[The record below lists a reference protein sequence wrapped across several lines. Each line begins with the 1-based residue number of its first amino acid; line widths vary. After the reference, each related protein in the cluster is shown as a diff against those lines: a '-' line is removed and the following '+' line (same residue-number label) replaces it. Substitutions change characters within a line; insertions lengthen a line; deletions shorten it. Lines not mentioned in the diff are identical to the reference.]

1 MSLLLLI
8 ISAISVIIFYK
19 IAWIVCAHYTLR
31 KKLSHIPGTVD
42 YSIFEILSKQIKS
55 QDEHMKFF
63 LSVLQKNKDGLYTSW
78 VGLQPIVYVL
88 KPEFL
93 ESIFQSYTHV
103 EKAKVYDILKLWL
116 GNGLLTAPVKQWY
129 RDRRILSPVFHFNI
143 LEQFAVIMSEKTEI
157 IIKCIEE
164 KLAKDSTKVIDII
177 PFMQKITFNI
187 ICETVM
193 DVNVN
198 DEEITSYRLAVNRYL
213 KLNILRMHRSWLWM
227 YDWIYYLLPQ
237 GREYKATINS
247 MHSIMDEIIRKK
259 KFARMQDNKSQNK
272 QDDSNTLNK
281 QKRKSLLDL
290 LLDIN
295 EKDGVLLNDEDLRGH
310 VTTFIFA
317 GHDTTAISVSWALFC
332 IGNDF
337 KCQEKIHEE
346 LKEIF
351 KDSQR
356 PASVKELSQLKYL
369 ERVIKE
375 SRRLYPSIPAILR
388 KISEDVKMDN
398 YVIPKDTSVG
408 APIMLVHRNPAVWSD
423 PLKFD
428 PDRFLPEN
436 LKHIHPYA
444 YIPFG
449 AGPRNCIGQKFAAI
463 EEKIILAAIL
473 RKWRVKSMKTHEE
486 MTMRSYMVLRPSEE
500 FIHLQ
505 LLPRE

>member
-8 ISAISVIIFYK
+8 VSAISVIILYK
-19 IAWIVCAHYTLR
+19 IAWIVCAHYILR
-31 KKLSHIPGTVD
+31 KKISHIPGTVD
-42 YSIFEILSKQIKS
+42 YSIVEILSRQVKS
-55 QDEHMKFF
+55 QDERMKFF
-63 LSVLQKNKDGLYTSW
+63 LSLLQKNKDGLYTTW
-78 VGLQPIVYVL
+78 IGLLPIVCVF

-93 ESIFQSYTHV
+93 ESILQSYTHV
-103 EKAKVYDILKLWL
+103 EKGEIYNILKLWL

-129 RDRRILSPVFHFNI
+129 RDRKILSPVFHFNI

-164 KLAKDSTKVIDII
+164 KLAEDSTNIIDII
-177 PFMQKITFNI
+177 PFMQKIAFNI

-193 DVNVN
+193 GVNVN
-198 DEEITSYRLAVNRYL
+198 DGEITSYRLAVNRYL
-213 KLNILRMHRSWLWM
+213 KLHALRMTRSCLWI
-227 YDWIYYLLPQ
+227 YDWIYFSLPQ
-237 GREYKATINS
+237 GWEYKATINS
-247 MHSIMDEIIRKK
+247 IHNIMDEIIRKK
-259 KFARMQDNKSQNK
+259 KLARMQDNKSQNK

-281 QKRKSLLDL
+281 KKRKGLLDL
-290 LLDIN
+290 LLDMN
-295 EKDGVLLNDEDLRGH
+295 EKDGVSLTDEDLRAH

-346 LKEIF
+346 LKEVF
-351 KDSQR
+351 KDSQS

-375 SRRLYPSIPAILR
+375 SRRLYPSIPMIIR
-388 KISEDVKMDN
+388 KISEDVKIDN
-398 YVIPKDTSVG
+398 YVIPKGTSIGV
-408 APIMLVHRNPAVWSD
+408 PIMLVHRNPAIWSD

-436 LKHIHPYA
+436 LKNIHPYA
-444 YIPFG
+444 YIPFS

-486 MTMRSYMVLRPSEE
+486 MTIRNYMVLRPSEE

-505 LLPRE
+505 LLSRN